1 VEKRRD
7 EKEKNLHVML
17 GNLPFFRRRNWWLI
31 IFVVVVVLC
40 HRKTQAKFSFLSTTN
55 QPNRESKKETKV
67 ESI

>member
-1 VEKRRD
+1 VEKIRD
-7 EKEKNLHVML
+7 EKGKNLHVML

>member
-17 GNLPFFRRRNWWLI
+17 GNLPFFSRRNWWLI

-40 HRKTQAKFSFLSTTN
+40 HGKNQAKFSFLSTIN
-55 QPNRESKKETKV
+55 QPNRELKKETKV

>member
-17 GNLPFFRRRNWWLI
+17 GNLPFFRRRNGWLI

-55 QPNRESKKETKV
+55 QPNRELKKETKV